1 MLQIGVRLHDVN
13 TTKDRA
19 MQTLEARAQ
28 TARAEGFS
36 CVHLALS
43 KVMAGLTFDEAAM
56 TEGLAMHVKRVFARN
71 ELDVAVLGCY
81 LNLAHPDPG
90 KLKEIQSRY
99 YANIRLAALAG
110 AGTVGTET
118 GAPNADYRYEP
129 ACHSREALIAFLR
142 GLEPVVAEAERRGV
156 TLAIEPVWTHIVW
169 NADRALEVI
178 RAMGSRNLRIIFD
191 PVNLLSPEN
200 VDDRERVIGEAMDK
214 LCDRIA
220 VVHLK
225 DYIPERGQL
234 KNVAAGTGR
243 MDYSAILAFLKA
255 RKPYVQATL
264 ENTDDTNAVW
274 SREHIESLYQQVI

>member
-1 MLQIGVRLHDVN
+1 MIQIGIRLHDVN
-13 TTKDRA
+13 TTRDRA
-19 MQTLEARAQ
+19 FQTLEARAK
-28 TARAEGFS
+28 TAREEGFS

-43 KVMAGLTFDEAAM
+43 KVISGVTFDEAAM

-71 ELDVAVLGCY
+71 DLDVAVLGCY
-81 LNLAHPDPG
+81 LNLAHPDPA
-90 KLKEIQSRY
+90 KLKEIQSKY

-110 AGTVGTET
+110 ICTVGTET
-118 GAPNADYRYEP
+118 GAPNAAYRYEP
-129 ACHSREALIAFLR
+129 ACHGRAALTAFMR
-142 GLEPVVAEAERRGV
+142 GLAPVVEEAERRGV
-156 TLAIEPVWTHIVW
+156 TVAIEPVWSHIVW
-169 NADRALEVI
+169 NPDRALEVI

-200 VDDRERVIGEAMDK
+200 VDQRERVIGEAMDK

-225 DYIPERGQL
+225 DYRGADL
-234 KNVAAGTGR
+234 KNVAAGTGE
-243 MDYSAILAFLKA
+243 MDYSAILSFLKA

-274 SREHIESLYQQVI
+274 AREHIERLYQQVN